1 MRRECWHWVDD
12 NHSQFRNKPMNTQ
25 NVAVLGVMSLLIG
38 VAYADAS
45 YQQTSQITGG
55 TLTDTIKAV
64 SFLGKATRDLLAPT
78 NSLTMVHG
86 NQKAVINKNS
96 TEIIDL
102 DKETITHIDTEKKT
116 YSVMTFA
123 QMRQAAADV
132 MKKIQQAPAQ
142 QAPGAQQPKS
152 DLKTSFE
159 VSVKNTGVSKTV
171 NGLNAQEQVVDL
183 QMHVTNPNGPG
194 TEAQNTVTFTVTTD
208 AWIAPDPPEV
218 KEIQD
223 FDVRMGKKMMEGA
236 DLSAFTKPA
245 GANAGL
251 AQMFG
256 SKPGTAEAMAQMHT
270 ELAKLKGTRVM
281 EVTRMG
287 GDAPANAQQQQT
299 AGSGGSVVGDASQAA
314 GTAATN
320 AAGGA
325 AGSAAGTAVSNAA
338 GNSVGGNILG
348 SAASAFGS
356 KLVSGMGMFA
366 KKKADPATSPASPSA
381 AGTPGAAPGTTRVVL
396 MEMTLQK
403 SNFSQE
409 AIPSSAFEVPS
420 GFTQAPSPY
429 DRLSK

>member
-1 MRRECWHWVDD
+1 
-12 NHSQFRNKPMNTQ
+12 MNTK
-25 NVAVLGVMSLLIG
+25 NVAALGAMSLLSG

-45 YQQTSQITGG
+45 YEQTSQITGG
-55 TLTDTIKAV
+55 ILTDTIKSF
-64 SFLGKATRDLLAPT
+64 SFLGKTTKDLLAPT
-78 NSLTMVHG
+78 NTLTMVHG

-96 TEIIDL
+96 TEIFDL

-132 MKKIQQAPAQ
+132 MKKIQQAPPQ

-171 NGLNAQEQVVDL
+171 NGLNAQEQVVDM
-183 QMHVTNPNGPG
+183 QMHVTDPHGTG
-194 TEAQNTVTFTVTTD
+194 ATEAQNTVTYTVTTD
-208 AWIAPDPPEV
+208 AWIATDPPEV

-223 FDVRMGKKMMEGA
+223 FDVRMGRKMMQGV
-236 DLSAFTKPA
+236 DLSAFTKPG

-251 AQMFG
+251 AQIFG
-256 SKPGTAEAMAQMHT
+256 SKPGTAEAMEQMHK
-270 ELAKLKGTRVM
+270 EMAKLKGTRVM

-287 GDAPANAQQQQT
+287 GDAPAKAQQQQA

-320 AAGGA
+320 SAAGA
-325 AGSAAGTAVSNAA
+325 ASSAAGTAVSNAA
-338 GNSVGGNILG
+338 GNSVGGTILG
-348 SAASAFGS
+348 SAATAFGS
-356 KLVSGMGMFA
+356 KLISSGMGMFA
-366 KKKADPATSPASPSA
+366 KKKADTATSPANPAA
-381 AGTPGAAPGTTRVVL
+381 AGTPTAVPDTTHVVL
-396 MEMTLQK
+396 METTMQK

-409 AIPSSAFEVPS
+409 AIPSSAFDVPS
-420 GFTQAPSPY
+420 GFKLVPSPY
-429 DRLSK
+429 DKMSK